1 MCTKKRQEGGWG
13 GYRRGDNDEEA
24 DGDKA
29 EVDNQS
35 NVEEGEVA
43 EGGHLLPIGVD

>member
-13 GYRRGDNDEEA
+13 GYRRGDNDE
-24 DGDKA
+24 DA